1 MKILVVVLSIL
12 FIVLQ
17 IKLWAGSGSVR
28 DIWRLKETVATQ
40 QRENSVLNER
50 NNALQAEVQDLKTGY
65 AAVEERARTELG
77 MIKPDETF
85 YQVVQK

>member
-12 FIVLQ
+12 FAILQ

-28 DIWRLKETVATQ
+28 DIWRLNETVAHQ
-40 QRENSVLNER
+40 QRENNVLNER

-77 MIKPDETF
+77 MIKSDETF

>member
-1 MKILVVVLSIL
+1 MKILIAVLSIL

-28 DIWRLKETVATQ
+28 DIWRLNDTVAAQ
-40 QRENSVLNER
+40 QRENSVLRER

-77 MIKPDETF
+77 MIKADETF

>member
-1 MKILVVVLSIL
+1 MKILVVVLAVL
-12 FIVLQ
+12 FVVLQ
-17 IKLWAGSGSVR
+17 IKLWTGSGSVR
-28 DIWRLKETVATQ
+28 DIWRLNETVAAQ
-40 QRENSVLNER
+40 QRENSALQER

-77 MIKPDETF
+77 MIKADETF

>member
-1 MKILVVVLSIL
+1 MKILIVVLSLL

-28 DIWRLKETVATQ
+28 DIWRLNETVATQ
-40 QRENSVLNER
+40 QRENSALNER

-65 AAVEERARTELG
+65 AAVEERARAELG
-77 MIKPDETF
+77 MIKSDETF

>member
-1 MKILVVVLSIL
+1 MKILVAVLSIL

-28 DIWRLKETVATQ
+28 DIWRLNETVSAQ

-77 MIKPDETF
+77 MIKSDETF